1 MKIPF
6 VNLFYDLIFDK
17 APTEEQAAALVNL
30 LGIIGAL
37 LLSMAVALPTS
48 VESAPARNVGR
59 RWDRA
64 LGPAR
69 ARRYDEITDHVDR
82 VKYEQA
88 EFANGPPQTFTPTVS
103 WTGSSRT
110 VSRAS
115 SSTPS
120 LSSFRCSCTCL

>member
-48 VESAPARNVGR
+48 VESAPAFRLEH
-59 RWDRA
+59 WCSA
-64 LGPAR
+64 Q
-69 ARRYDEITDHVDR
+69 
-82 VKYEQA
+82 YE
-88 EFANGPPQTFTPTVS
+88 
-103 WTGSSRT
+103 RT
-110 VSRAS
+110 MQVFLYL
-115 SSTPS
+115 PI
-120 LSSFRCSCTCL
+120 LS